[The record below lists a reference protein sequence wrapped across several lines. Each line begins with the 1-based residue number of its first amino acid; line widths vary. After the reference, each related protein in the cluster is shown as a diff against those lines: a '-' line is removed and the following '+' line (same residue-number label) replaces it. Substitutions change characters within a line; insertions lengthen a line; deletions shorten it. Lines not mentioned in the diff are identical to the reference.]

1 MSNNDKQAEQDNT
14 AGKAADDGLQ
24 RQGVGGGNKVAG
36 GSGPGSDNPA
46 LAETYAEESGDI
58 STADFLLARES
69 AEEERLRQEQ
79 TQIYADQARS
89 QDPRGRRNTEGGSG
103 QWPADGEQSPAEY
116 MDAPRAESSLLGGS
130 AGSGVGMNTIELE
143 GEVDAMNDR
152 VGADAARN
160 QSPVHLG
167 SPDPADP
174 QADFYTRREYD
185 RDNPPSD
192 LDVLAPGMSYLPPKD
207 KNKGKGKEKSGK

>member
-1 MSNNDKQAEQDNT
+1 MSNNDKPAEQDSA
-14 AGKAADDGLQ
+14 AGKVADNGQQ
-24 RQGVGGGNKVAG
+24 RQGIGGGNKVAG

-89 QDPRGRRNTEGGSG
+89 QDPRGRRSTGNKSGG
-103 QWPADGEQSPAEY
+103 QPADGEQGPAAY
-116 MDAPRAESSLLGGS
+116 MDAPHAESSLLGGS
-130 AGSGVGMNTIELE
+130 AGAGVGMNTIELE

-160 QSPVHLG
+160 ESPVHLG
-167 SPDPADP
+167 SPDSVDP

-185 RDNPPSD
+185 QDNPPSD

>member
-1 MSNNDKQAEQDNT
+1 MNSNDKRAEQDNT
-14 AGKAADDGLQ
+14 AAEATDNNLQ
-24 RQGVGGGNKVAG
+24 RQGVGGGDKVAG

-46 LAETYAEESGDI
+46 LNETYAEESGDI
-58 STADFLLARES
+58 STADFLRARES

-79 TQIYADQARS
+79 TQIYADQTRS
-89 QDPRGRRNTEGGSG
+89 QDPRGRRDTGDGSG
-103 QWPADGEQSPAEY
+103 AWPVDGEQSPAEY

-152 VGADAARN
+152 VAADAARN
-160 QSPVHLG
+160 ESPVRLG

-174 QADFYTRREYD
+174 QADFYTRREYVQE
-185 RDNPPSD
+185 NPPSD
-192 LDVLAPGMSYLPPKD
+192 LDVLAPGMAYLPPDDEDEGEDGD
-207 KNKGKGKEKSGK
+207 K

>member
-1 MSNNDKQAEQDNT
+1 MSNNDKQAEQDST
-14 AGKAADDGLQ
+14 AGKAADNSRQ
-24 RQGVGGGNKVAG
+24 RHGVVGGNKVAG

-79 TQIYADQARS
+79 AQIYADQARS
-89 QDPRGRRNTEGGSG
+89 QDPRGRRSSGNKSGG
-103 QWPADGEQSPAEY
+103 QPLDGEQGPAAY
-116 MDAPRAESSLLGGS
+116 MDAPHADSSYLGGS
-130 AGSGVGMNTIELE
+130 GGEGAGMSTIQFE

-160 QSPVHLG
+160 ESPVHLG
-167 SPDPADP
+167 SPDPADMD
-174 QADFYTRREYD
+174 ADFYTRREYD

-192 LDVLAPGMSYLPPKD
+192 LDLLAPGMSYLPPKD

>member
-1 MSNNDKQAEQDNT
+1 MSSNDKQAEQDNT
-14 AGKAADDGLQ
+14 AGKAAANNPQ
-24 RQGVGGGNKVAG
+24 QQGVGGGNKVAG

-89 QDPRGRRNTEGGSG
+89 QDPRGRRTERNTSGG
-103 QWPADGEQSPAEY
+103 QPLDGEQGPAAY
-116 MDAPRAESSLLGGS
+116 MDAPHAESSLLGGS
-130 AGSGVGMNTIELE
+130 AGAGVGMNTIELE

-160 QSPVHLG
+160 ESPVHLG
-167 SPDPADP
+167 SPDPSDP
-174 QADFYTRREYD
+174 QADFYTKREYD
-185 RDNPPSD
+185 QDNPPSD
-192 LDVLAPGMSYLPPKD
+192 LDVLAPGMSYLPPD
-207 KNKGKGKEKSGK
+207 DDDKGKENDGK

>member
-1 MSNNDKQAEQDNT
+1 MNSNDKRAEQDNT
-14 AGKAADDGLQ
+14 AAEATDSSPQ
-24 RQGVGGGNKVAG
+24 RQGIGAGDKVPG

-58 STADFLLARES
+58 STADFLRKRES

-79 TQIYADQARS
+79 TQIYADQTRA
-89 QDPRGRRNTEGGSG
+89 QDPRGRRDTEGESG
-103 QWPADGEQSPAEY
+103 AWPLDGEQSPAEY
-116 MDAPRAESSLLGGS
+116 MDAPRAESTLLGGS

-167 SPDPADP
+167 SPDPSDP

-192 LDVLAPGMSYLPPKD
+192 LDVLAPGMSYLPPDDEDEGEENDD
-207 KNKGKGKEKSGK
+207 K